1 MNAPKMT
8 TIAVAIIMSMAIV
21 YILQTSR
28 QAASAA
34 SAVKASSGAYQ
45 ERIQEEIRQVERDI
59 SGKR

>member
-34 SAVKASSGAYQ
+34 SAVKASSGTYQ